1 MMKGHDYLL
10 DSNKNE
16 LQKER
21 ERQKIRVAIHKKQKT
36 FLHARFSSV
45 QLNCVKTSGL
55 QVKALQKVF
64 LVLIQH
70 VK

>member
-1 MMKGHDYLL
+1 MNYKKKEKDRKL
-10 DSNKNE
+10 E
-16 LQKER
+16 LQYT
-21 ERQKIRVAIHKKQKT
+21 KKQKT